1 MTVKSTT
8 ELRPWSYRQNALV
21 KSLITIAAGGGSAF
35 VGTLSPRLGGGLDIS
50 CVLVVAFLRVCL

>member
-21 KSLITIAAGGGSAF
+21 KSLITIAAGVASAF
-35 VGTLSPRLGGGLDIS
+35 VARSPTVWVRN
-50 CVLVVAFLRVCL
+50 